1 MRICFHDEL
10 DSVLIRLI
18 RFVMSSILIS
28 IRVSRW
34 GESPRVSWTEYI
46 TAVGPVKDDM
56 VEAVAVILNTGWL
69 TPCRLG
75 DALRFMSVATTAV
88 HIQQV
93 AFISMKI
100 DMV

>member
-1 MRICFHDEL
+1 M
-10 DSVLIRLI
+10 
-18 RFVMSSILIS
+18 
-28 IRVSRW
+28 
-34 GESPRVSWTEYI
+34 

-75 DALRFMSVATTAV
+75 NALRFMSAATAAA

-93 AFISMKI
+93 ALTSMKRYTWY
-100 DMV
+100 DYLLQ

>member
-1 MRICFHDEL
+1 
-10 DSVLIRLI
+10 
-18 RFVMSSILIS
+18 
-28 IRVSRW
+28 
-34 GESPRVSWTEYI
+34 
-46 TAVGPVKDDM
+46 VGPVKDDM

-93 AFISMKI
+93 AFVSMKI